1 MGLRSGR
8 RHKMQVAITARHI
21 QLTQA
26 MKEHVEERVERLERL
41 LDPPVSA
48 NVVLLV
54 EKHRQTA
61 ELTLHGNGAKFHG
74 EDVAHDLYVAIDNS
88 VEKVR
93 RQIEKHKDRTGSER
107 IRENQKQSEAAKS
120 QPETGGEPVEDTP
133 PDEDLA

>member
-1 MGLRSGR
+1 
-8 RHKMQVAITARHI
+8 MQVAITARHI

-120 QPETGGEPVEDTP
+120 QPETGGAPGEDTP
-133 PDEDLA
+133 PDEDPV